1 MNFYILDDHLQVL
14 RILENII
21 ESAQLGC
28 VVGTNADSEKAV
40 EEILKIRPDIV
51 IVDFLMDGMDGTQ
64 VVKRIKASLPQC
76 QCIML
81 SQVSAKNMVEK
92 AYEAGVSFYITKP
105 INQLEVTRVIR
116 QVIEQVEMTKKLAAL
131 KSLLDSPEAPRLTV
145 AISSPIDEISHILS
159 RIGVLGESGAD
170 DLLKICTYYLEN
182 QTSTNIQ
189 KVNDVCALL
198 SDQPK
203 AMEQRLRRAINKGL
217 VNLANLGLEDYMN
230 DVFVKYASSLYDFES
245 VRAEMDFIR
254 GRKTAGGK
262 INVKKFIDNLMLM
275 RDAV

>member
-1 MNFYILDDHLQVL
+1 MNFYILDDHPQVL

-21 ESAQLGC
+21 DSAQLGH
-28 VVGTNADSEKAV
+28 VVGMNSESEKAV
-40 EEILKIRPDIV
+40 EEILRVRPDIV

-64 VVKRIKASLPQC
+64 VVKRIKTSLPLC

-131 KSLLDSPEAPRLTV
+131 KSLLDSPDMPKMTAS
-145 AISSPIDEISHILS
+145 ASSPLDDISHILS

-170 DLLKICTYYLEN
+170 DILRLCAYYLER
-182 QTSTNIQ
+182 QTTTNAV
-189 KVNDVCALL
+189 KVNDVCAII

-245 VRAEMDFIR
+245 VRAEMDFLR

-275 RDAV
+275 RDNV